1 VSNLYAVRL
10 TNDPG
15 HINSEYTDDTTV
27 VVWGPDNARV
37 KSSVAAYENKGY
49 RVLEEWEV
57 PDTDEGRA
65 TFAGPT
71 YVRADAQTDDR

>member
-1 VSNLYAVRL
+1 VSTLYAVRL

-37 KSSVAAYENKGY
+37 HDRVAAYEKNGY
-49 RVLEEWEV
+49 RVLEEWDV
-57 PDTDEGRA
+57 PDTDESRTA
-65 TFAGPT
+65 FAGPT
-71 YVRADAQTDDR
+71 YVLADTQTDDR